1 MFHKPVCCVQERKSD
16 AGQEE
21 SVFIYACSLS
31 GPFEFGLWT
40 INERCSYHES
50 MPPVNLVPMLES
62 YVAFTAG
69 GEDETALTSGQKH
82 LLIIRSEGAFL
93 VGNVDAK

>member
-1 MFHKPVCCVQERKSD
+1 
-16 AGQEE
+16 
-21 SVFIYACSLS
+21 
-31 GPFEFGLWT
+31 
-40 INERCSYHES
+40 
-50 MPPVNLVPMLES
+50 MLES

-82 LLIIRSEGAFL
+82 LLIIRSQGAFL